1 MTTFNEIWA
10 TVKCDQL
17 SAHEWDIFVQSP
29 GALQDKWMSIFGSL
43 LILRDIPEL
52 LCMTPN
58 KSRLCKLIPSTL
70 NRFSD
75 RRMKMFPRPW
85 TKIPCSSLYVPK
97 HQNKVLK
104 VAARQDDIICNETFI
119 MEGLCHA
126 LIDNFQAKVYS
137 KCIWYHLR
145 ISIYFSYL
153 WRRSAVRRDKGA
165 IMCVIIDNIWHFV
178 FSIICYIRRCAEWK
192 IVCFT

>member
-17 SAHEWDIFVQSP
+17 SAHEWDISVQSP
-29 GALQDKWMSIFGSL
+29 GALQDKWMSIYGSL
-43 LILRDIPEL
+43 LRDIPEL

-119 MEGLCHA
+119 W
-126 LIDNFQAKVYS
+126 KVILGICLLWTANLSVRQVIKNCYNYLLWQR
-137 KCIWYHLR
+137 IEFNHL
-145 ISIYFSYL
+145 YQ
-153 WRRSAVRRDKGA
+153 RSLKP
-165 IMCVIIDNIWHFV
+165 
-178 FSIICYIRRCAEWK
+178 
-192 IVCFT
+192 